1 MFVVFILWSWSAG
14 AGHSLAALARMVVQ
28 LLLIGYLLVYIF
40 EADVSWIVLA
50 VIMVM
55 VIAASWIALRTI
67 PQWRGA
73 LYGYAFVSILI
84 GGGLTVALVTQ
95 AVLTLDP
102 WYQPSFMVPL
112 AGMIFAA
119 SMNSVS
125 LAAERMLAELR
136 RGVSY
141 VDARRIAMQ
150 AGLIPI
156 VNTLFAVGLVS
167 LPGLMTGQILSGVSP
182 LIAVRYQVMVMC
194 MIFGAS
200 GMSAA
205 IFLTLRR
212 APLRPPQEFVLWDS
226 TSLGTRAFEVAAR
239 SSRASL
245 QARAARAP
253 YAGALAGSS
262 RGSRRPRKAQPIH
275 TACPAAP

>member
-1 MFVVFILWSWSAG
+1 MFILWRWSAG
-14 AGHSLAALARMVVQ
+14 ARHSLAALGRMLIQ
-28 LLLIGYLLVYIF
+28 LLLIGYILVYIF

-50 VIMVM
+50 VMSVM
-55 VIAASWIALRTI
+55 VVAASWIALRTV
-67 PQWRGA
+67 PDLRTK
-73 LYGYAFVSILI
+73 LYGYAFLSILI
-84 GGGLTVALVTQ
+84 GGGLTVVLITQ
-95 AVLTLDP
+95 AVLTLNP
-102 WYQPSFMVPL
+102 WYEPSFMVPL

-136 RGVSY
+136 RGVPY
-141 VDARRIAMQ
+141 IDARRIAMQ

-194 MIFGAS
+194 MVFGAS

-205 IFLTLRR
+205 LFLTMLK
-212 APLRPPQEFVLWDS
+212 
-226 TSLGTRAFEVAAR
+226 TR
-239 SSRASL
+239 
-245 QARAARAP
+245 
-253 YAGALAGSS
+253 ALAGQL
-262 RGSRRPRKAQPIH
+262 AQR
-275 TACPAAP
+275 